1 MSTISDA
8 ISVAISLTGSP
19 SKLAR
24 AVGVSAQAACFWR
37 DGKRTISPDK
47 CVAIEQATGGV
58 VSRRDL
64 RPNDWHLFWPELRE
78 PDDIA
83 RPDAG
88 DRIEEEIR

>member
-1 MSTISDA
+1 MQLDNYVKSGRGKQMHLAKA
-8 ISVAISLTGSP
+8 INAQPQLVYQWATGLRP
-19 SKLAR
+19 IPIER
-24 AVGVSAQAACFWR
+24 
-37 DGKRTISPDK
+37 

-64 RPNDWHLFWPELRE
+64 RPNDWWKIWPELRE

-88 DRIEEEIR
+88 DSLEETKEIG